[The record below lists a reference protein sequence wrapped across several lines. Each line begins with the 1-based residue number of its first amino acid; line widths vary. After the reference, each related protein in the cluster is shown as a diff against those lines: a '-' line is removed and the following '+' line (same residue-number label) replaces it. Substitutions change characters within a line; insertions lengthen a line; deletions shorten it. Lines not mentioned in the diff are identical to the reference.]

1 MKKVFN
7 LLLLFITF
15 HLLAS
20 LTQLCVA
27 PYVSFVM
34 GMSHCLKNRKA
45 CLLRLDVRSFVP
57 LYISILISM
66 SIYQFGTMLFSF
78 LDVQSRVLVLQ
89 LCPLTV
95 NTWTNIL
102 VFQTYQLKCSMQK
115 LSRVKVEQDIFIT
128 GSPIPHALLDSTLFQ
143 Y

>member
-1 MKKVFN
+1 
-7 LLLLFITF
+7 
-15 HLLAS
+15 
-20 LTQLCVA
+20 
-27 PYVSFVM
+27 
-34 GMSHCLKNRKA
+34 
-45 CLLRLDVRSFVP
+45 
-57 LYISILISM
+57 
-66 SIYQFGTMLFSF
+66 MLFSF

-115 LSRVKVEQDIFIT
+115 LSRVKVQQDIFIT
-128 GSPIPHALLDSTLFQ
+128 DPSCFAGLNFVSIILNGNIFIIPNKCLALANIKHFFVRIKTHIHTALLLTF

>member
-20 LTQLCVA
+20 ITQLCVA
-27 PYVSFVM
+27 PCVSFVI

-45 CLLRLDVRSFVP
+45 CLLRLDVRPFVP

-66 SIYQFGTMLFSF
+66 SIYQFETMLFSF

-102 VFQTYQLKCSMQK
+102 VFQT
-115 LSRVKVEQDIFIT
+115 
-128 GSPIPHALLDSTLFQ
+128 
-143 Y
+143 